1 MDIARIRALNDAFR
15 QSFSGGKVLLTVGV
29 STLPDADKAAV
40 LDKVRSF
47 DAFDGDND
55 PHREHDFVVVEHG
68 GERYFGKIDYYA
80 PDLRTGSEWPD
91 DPEATVRVL
100 TIMRADEY

>member
-1 MDIARIRALNDAFR
+1 MDIARIRALNDALR
-15 QSFSGGKVLLTVGV
+15 RSFSGGKVLLTVGV
-29 STLPDADKAAV
+29 NTLSDADKAAV
-40 LDKVRSF
+40 LDKVRTF

-68 GERYFGKIDYYA
+68 GERYFAKIDYYA
-80 PDLRTGSEWPD
+80 PDLRTGSERPD

>member
-1 MDIARIRALNDAFR
+1 MDTARIRALNDAFR

-29 STLPDADKAAV
+29 NTLSDADKAAV
-40 LDKVRSF
+40 LDKVRTF

-55 PHREHDFVVVEHG
+55 PHREHDFVVVEHN

-80 PDLRTGSEWPD
+80 TDLRSGSERPD
-91 DPEATVRVL
+91 DPETTVRVL
-100 TIMRADEY
+100 TIMLADEY